1 MISLNAATLLN
12 GNGID
17 VNSLVSQ
24 IEAQQLGQVTIWQ
37 QEQTDL
43 STQAGLLLGLNQNL
57 SSLQTAVQALAD
69 PTGPLAAM
77 AATSSD
83 PGILSASAQ
92 TSAIAGTHQI
102 VVNTLAST
110 GEIYTAELANGTTS
124 FLPSGATGGDIKLQV
139 GGPSGTVDDIP
150 ITQGSN
156 DTLNTLASYINQQ
169 STHNNWGVTASVVTD
184 ANGAR
189 LAIYSQATGTPGAL
203 AITANT
209 TTGTLYTAD
218 LASADTSILP
228 SGQGSGDIQLQIG
241 GANGT
246 IEDIP
251 ITAGSND
258 TLNTLASYINQQ
270 STANNWGVS
279 ANVVQDSGGY
289 HLALTSAAKGPA
301 GALAFTN
308 NTTILT
314 TVPNPATNLAFQTPT
329 GGTDATLT
337 VDGINFDS
345 HSNTISG
352 AIPGV
357 TLDLASADP
366 NTTVQLT
373 VGPDATQATQAINN
387 FVTAYNGIITNINQ
401 QYTVDPTTNT
411 EGPLAS
417 DSSVRSLQTSLL
429 NDVAYAVSGNS
440 GGVVNLASLGINMN
454 NDGTLTVGTAPDG
467 ESLSQILASNP
478 AAVQSF
484 FQNATSTGF
493 ANNFNSDLTN
503 LTDPTT
509 GVLNTDIAE
518 NTTEQQDLTNQITN
532 FEAQLQTQQTE
543 LDQEFSQVNATL
555 EEYPYLLEEVN
566 AELGITTSS
575 TSSSSGT
582 SGTSGSSTG

>member
-1 MISLNAATLLN
+1 MTISLNAATLLN

-24 IEAQQLGQVTIWQ
+24 IEAQQQGQVTIWQ
-37 QEQTDL
+37 QEQTNL
-43 STQAGLLLGLNQNL
+43 STQSGLLLGLNQNL
-57 SSLQTAVQALAD
+57 STLQSAVQSLAD
-69 PTGPLAAM
+69 PLGPLAAM

-83 PGILSASAQ
+83 SNILSASAQ
-92 TSAIAGTHQI
+92 TTAIAGTHQI
-102 VVNTLAST
+102 VVSTLAST
-110 GEIYTAELANGTTS
+110 GEIYTAELPSAATS

-139 GGPSGTVDDIP
+139 GGANGTVYDIP

-156 DTLNTLASYINQQ
+156 DTLNTLASYVNQQ
-169 STHNNWGVTASVVTD
+169 NWGVTASVVTD
-184 ANGAR
+184 ANGSR

-218 LASADTSILP
+218 LASADTSILS

-241 GANGT
+241 GASGT

-270 STANNWGVS
+270 SSQNNWGVT

-289 HLALTSAAKGPA
+289 HLALYSQAEGPA

-337 VDGINFDS
+337 IDGIGFDS

-357 TLDLASADP
+357 TLNLVSADQ
-366 NTTVQLT
+366 NTPVQLT
-373 VGPDATQATQAINN
+373 VGPDPSQATQAINA
-387 FVTAYNGIITNINQ
+387 FVSPYNGIITNIDQ
-401 QYTVDPTTNT
+401 QYAIDPTTNA

-417 DSSVRSLQTSLL
+417 DSSLRSLQSSLL

-440 GGVVNLASLGINMN
+440 GGLVNLLSLGIKTNH
-454 NDGTLTVGTAPDG
+454 DGTLSVGTAPDG
-467 ESLSQILASNP
+467 RTLSQILASNP

-484 FQNATSTGF
+484 FQNASSTGF
-493 ANNFNSDLTN
+493 ANNFNSDMTS
-503 LTDPTT
+503 LTDPKT
-509 GVLNTDIAE
+509 GVLNTDIAGIQ
-518 NTTEQQDLTNQITN
+518 TQQQDLTDQITN
-532 FEAQLQTQQTE
+532 FQNQLLAQQQE
-543 LDQEFSQVNATL
+543 LVQEFSQVNATL
-555 EEYPYLLEEVN
+555 EEYPYLLAEIN

-575 TSSSSGT
+575 TSSSS
-582 SGTSGSSTG
+582 STSGSSGTSNG